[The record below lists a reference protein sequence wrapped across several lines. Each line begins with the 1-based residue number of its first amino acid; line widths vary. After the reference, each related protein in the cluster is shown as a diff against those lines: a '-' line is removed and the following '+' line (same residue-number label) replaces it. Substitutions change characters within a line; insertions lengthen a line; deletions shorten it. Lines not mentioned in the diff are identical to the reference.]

1 MEKYITDDELDQIWA
16 DNFDL
21 DDVTEEDTKIIY
33 REFLCDTKN
42 RLKATLTDEQKKIFA
57 FLEYAHRIL
66 CFLAKDS
73 VDCNQN
79 RIDVTP
85 KFFKSLISLSTSSSF
100 PFSYR
105 TCIS

>member
-57 FLEYAHRIL
+57 FLEDNIEVYETSAM
-66 CFLAKDS
+66 KDS
-73 VDCNQN
+73 FC
-79 RIDVTP
+79 
-85 KFFKSLISLSTSSSF
+85 FG
-100 PFSYR
+100 YR
-105 TCIS
+105 LCMKRFLEEHCF